1 MKQSSKQSDFRF
13 YVSIDVGGTAIKY
26 GILDE
31 CGAFIKK
38 ASCPTEAKEGGKRI
52 LSQLIEIVEN
62 AGQSIAEINSQG
74 IFSGICVSTA
84 GMVDCE
90 QGKILYSG
98 ELIPAY
104 TGTEIKKTLE
114 NRFHV
119 PCSVE
124 NDVNCAGLAEL
135 VSGAAKGFR
144 NVL

>member
-135 VSGAAKGFR
+135 VSAMFYA
-144 NVL
+144 